1 MQLKE
6 WLANTFLDWSTI
18 LIYLNS
24 CYEKNIITA
33 LYYNL
38 CGKYS
43 GSKIC
48 LCRFS
53 IYLEHIP
60 EYKQAKQELDNISYK
75 WQEEIEIAYQDI
87 DKLYR
92 AYQTDKVLLTD
103 KMRQDR
109 EDEIIQ
115 KEKDVQELQQL
126 RFGTDG
132 DLYKKQQELIGPF
145 KILYIMPFKNM
156 LNKPDSVIFDKS
168 SDLLMLYADKPRQSE
183 KSSITL
189 DTTIISIIKK

>member
-1 MQLKE
+1 MKRIL
-6 WLANTFLDWSTI
+6 LLLCI
-18 LIYLNS
+18 LIS
-24 CYEKNIITA
+24 VGNIQAQKFAYVDSQFI
-33 LYYNL
+33 
-38 CGKYS
+38 
-43 GSKIC
+43 
-48 LCRFS
+48 
-53 IYLEHIP
+53 LEHIP

-132 DLYKKQQELIGPF
+132 DLYKKQQELIRP
-145 KILYIMPFKNM
+145 IQNLIYNAIQEYAEQARY
-156 LNKPDSVIFDKS
+156 SVIFDKS
-168 SDLLMLYADKPRQSE
+168 SDLLMLYADDNLDKSE
-183 KSSITL
+183 KIL
-189 DTTIISIIKK
+189 DYLGYDY